1 MGQEAE
7 CTVTFGAQTSK
18 GRAYLETDALI
29 FRGDFRLSIPYSR
42 VTSVKALD
50 GRLLVRS
57 AAGIATFVLGSRAE
71 VWARKIQHPP
81 SLIDKLGVK
90 PEDRVAIVGVTD
102 PDFLRQV
109 QARTEHV
116 AQGRLTRD
124 LDAIFLQADRTRA
137 LQRLNRLRTSL
148 TPAGGIW
155 VVAPKGVAEI
165 TEADVL
171 AAGRKAGLADVKVVR
186 FSATHTAHKFVIPK
200 AQRRG

>member
-7 CTVTFGAQTSK
+7 CTVTCGTQTSK

-42 VTSVKALD
+42 VMSVKALD
-50 GRLLVRS
+50 GRLVVRS
-57 AAGIATFVLGSRAE
+57 ASGIATFVLGSRAQ
-71 VWARKIQHPP
+71 VWARTIQHPP

-109 QARTEHV
+109 QARTEHI
-116 AQGRLTRD
+116 AQGRRTRD

-137 LQRLNRLRTSL
+137 LQTLNRLRTSL

-171 AAGRKAGLADVKVVR
+171 AAGRKAGLVDIKVVR
-186 FSATHTAHKFVIPK
+186 FSAPHTAHKFVVPK